1 MSIEQNVKKLLSE
14 LGPEVQLVVAA
25 KNRTPAEVSECISAG
40 AKIIGQNYLQ
50 DARRAYQ
57 IIGEEA
63 TWHFIGRLQRNK
75 ITRIISMFDM
85 IETLDSLEMASLV
98 NHECSEMGRKMPV
111 LVEVNSGRE
120 AQKSGVLPEELE
132 SFIKRLVSYDRIKV
146 MGLMTMGPLSIEPE
160 YYRPYFS
167 ITRKL
172 FEHID
177 ALNLPGVQMKYLSMG
192 MTDSYRVAIEE
203 GANIVRIGSKIFG
216 PR

>member
-172 FEHID
+172 
-177 ALNLPGVQMKYLSMG
+177 
-192 MTDSYRVAIEE
+192 
-203 GANIVRIGSKIFG
+203 
-216 PR
+216 